1 MTRAQRLQ
9 PVQRLADETERR
21 LAQSLAAFE
30 RRVAEAEAK
39 LSELTRY
46 RQEYE
51 NQFSVRAGFGISAP
65 ELRDY
70 QAFLARL
77 TEAIRQQGSVV
88 QRARIERDLERTR
101 WQDAAK
107 RAKAVDHVIERWQN
121 EERRALDRRDQR
133 ESDERAQR
141 KVQQP
146 L

>member
-9 PVQRLADETERR
+9 PVQRLAEEKERHI
-21 LAQSLAAFE
+21 AHSLAALE

-39 LSELTRY
+39 LVELTHY
-46 RQEYE
+46 KQDYE
-51 NQFSVRAGFGISAP
+51 SQFNSRAGFGIGAT

-77 TEAIRQQGSVV
+77 GEAIRQQSAIV
-88 QRARIERDLERTR
+88 QRARTDRDLERTR

-107 RAKAVDHVIERWQN
+107 RAKAVDHVIERWRV

-141 KVQQP
+141 KVQP
-146 L
+146 S